1 MPKERDERVEREF
14 NRLLEATTY
23 MSHQLNV
30 NSINGRP
37 VSLGQALEI
46 IIKLELLRLY
56 FKKAILFLSGSGNS

>member
-56 FKKAILFLSGSGNS
+56 FKKAILFLSGSGNF